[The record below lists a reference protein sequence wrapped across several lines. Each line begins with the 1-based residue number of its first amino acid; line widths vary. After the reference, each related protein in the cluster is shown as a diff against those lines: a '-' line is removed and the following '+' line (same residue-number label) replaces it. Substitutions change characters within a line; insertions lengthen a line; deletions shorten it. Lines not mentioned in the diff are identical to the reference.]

1 MNNSAWPNV
10 SWSRTPTDG
19 KIATFSVHVT
29 LEHTGACLFEIDDL
43 FTPARKILPVPYIAS
58 YPALPTSSESTEVN
72 SALFHHVKRFFL
84 WSVNLSPY
92 QIFYLCFRIL
102 YIADETYFY
111 ES

>member
-1 MNNSAWPNV
+1 MA
-10 SWSRTPTDG
+10 
-19 KIATFSVHVT
+19 KQ
-29 LEHTGACLFEIDDL
+29 HTGACLVEIDDL

-72 SALFHHVKRFFL
+72 SALFHHVKR
-84 WSVNLSPY
+84 
-92 QIFYLCFRIL
+92 IL